1 MKALGTFVLLKHEEE
16 QREGALI
23 IKKKEE
29 DKEYTV
35 VSVGDKVEIDIA
47 EGDKVV
53 VIGNM
58 MMREDYMIADYT
70 SIAVKL

>member
-1 MKALGTFVLLKHEEE
+1 MKALGTYVILKYQEE

-23 IKKKEE
+23 ITTDDKDKK
-29 DKEYTV
+29 YTV

-53 VIGNM
+53 VIGQ
-58 MMREDYMIADYT
+58 RVEKAGHMIADYT
-70 SIAVKL
+70 GIAVKL

>member
-1 MKALGTFVLLKHEEE
+1 MKALGTFVLLKYEEE
-16 QREGALI
+16 QRESALI
-23 IKKKEE
+23 ITTKEE

-53 VIGNM
+53 VIGQ
-58 MMREDYMIADYT
+58 RIEKAGHMIADYT
-70 SIAVKL
+70 GIAVKL